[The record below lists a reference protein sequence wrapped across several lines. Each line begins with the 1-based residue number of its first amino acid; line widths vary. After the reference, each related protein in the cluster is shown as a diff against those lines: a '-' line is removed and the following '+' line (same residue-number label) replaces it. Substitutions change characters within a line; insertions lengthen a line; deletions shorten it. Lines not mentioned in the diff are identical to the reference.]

1 MHQEQ
6 TSPSVQE
13 RWASPP
19 SLGCPY
25 VQVSNLGRIRTL
37 DHDVKAKGQGLRL
50 PYVQHRKGR
59 ILKLCHD
66 LRGRPFLPGT
76 VFSKRFYGKG
86 FMVHRLVAECFVPP
100 KNHSPYVFQKFPPR
114 SDVRADNL
122 ERGGKRDKRLRQQGR
137 DVKYILSVR
146 NGKNEDIGVFRG
158 CGEVARRI
166 GLTKQAVHSALL
178 RGTPTRK
185 GYFVSMAKDKE

>member
-1 MHQEQ
+1 MHQVQ

-13 RWASPP
+13 RWVSPP
-19 SLGCPY
+19 SLKCPY
-25 VQVSNLGRIRTL
+25 VQVSNLGRVRTL
-37 DHDVKAKGQGLRL
+37 DHDVQTEGSRHQ
-50 PYVQHRKGR
+50 VQHRKGR

-66 LRGRPFLPGT
+66 LRGRPFLPGA
-76 VFSKRFYGKG
+76 VFSKRFYGRN
-86 FMVHRLVAECFVPP
+86 FMIHRLVAEGFVPP

-122 ERGGKRDKRLRQQGR
+122 ERGGKQDKILRQRGR
-137 DVKYILSVR
+137 DVKYILSLR
-146 NGKNEDIGVFRG
+146 NGKNEDIGTFRG

-166 GLTKQAVHSALL
+166 GLTKQAVHFALL

-185 GYFVSMAKDKE
+185 GYFVSMAKEVE